1 MMFRVFNCLTTQHD
15 WRLVIIAGLVC
26 FITSL
31 CAINLFHRAR
41 RLQGRERAIWIVI
54 AGVAAGFGI
63 WATHFIAMLSYDPGI
78 GLAYDAGLTA
88 LSLLAAM
95 AITCCG
101 LGIAVNNSARW
112 GASVGGGTVGVGIAA
127 MHYLGMAAIELPG
140 RVIWSMDLVAV
151 SIALGVIL
159 TVSALNIAVRRHTVV
174 GTCLAALFLT
184 LAIIS
189 HHFTAMG
196 AVEIVPDPTRVISK
210 LSIPPL
216 ALAVA
221 IAVIALMVLG
231 MSVIAAT
238 MGRHLQERY
247 EQAAV
252 ALNNMSQGLCMY
264 DPAER
269 LLLFNQRYI
278 DMYGLSTDV
287 VKTGSTFLEVLS
299 HRVALGNLSGDAA
312 KYRTDLLDMF
322 ARGETMNR
330 VVDSGFGRKI
340 RVINKQLLGGGW
352 VGTHEDITERWQ
364 LEKERDD
371 ISAQQTRRAAI
382 DNAIAHF
389 RERVENVLRVVSD
402 SAGSMKT
409 TASTLFESSEQA
421 SQRAESAVQASNE
434 ASANVKTAATAAH
447 EMSDS
452 IGEISQQIGR
462 TTDVVR
468 AAVNEAQATND
479 EIVGLADA
487 AQKIGDVVKL
497 IRNIAGQTNLLALN
511 ATIEAARAGEAGRG
525 FAVVASEVKSLA
537 VQTAKAT
544 EDIAK
549 QILAVQAS
557 TGGAVE
563 AIRNISERMREIN
576 TYASA
581 VAVSVGQQNA
591 ATGEISH
598 NVASAARGTAMVV
611 SVLDEVAGAATAT
624 RASAETVLA
633 ASQSVESAVGN
644 LRTEVESFLGKVA
657 V

>member
-1 MMFRVFNCLTTQHD
+1 MFRVFNCLTTQHD

-31 CAINLFHRAR
+31 CAISLFHRAG
-41 RLQGRERAIWIVI
+41 RLQGRERAIWIAI
-54 AGVAAGFGI
+54 AGFAAGFGI

-78 GLAYDAGLTA
+78 GIAYDASLTA

-101 LGIAVNNSARW
+101 FGIAVNRSVRW
-112 GASVGGGTVGVGIAA
+112 RASVGGATVGVGIAA

-140 RVIWSMDLVAV
+140 RVIWSMDLVAI
-151 SIALGVIL
+151 SIALGVIF
-159 TVSALNIAVRRHTVV
+159 TVSALAIAVHRHTVL
-174 GTCLAALFLT
+174 GTCLAALLLT

-196 AVEIVPDPTRVISK
+196 AVEIIPDPTRVISK
-210 LSIPPL
+210 LSIPPM
-216 ALAVA
+216 ALAVGIA
-221 IAVIALMVLG
+221 IIALMVVG
-231 MSVIAAT
+231 MSVIAAA

-247 EQAAV
+247 EQVAV

-287 VKTGSTFLEVLS
+287 VKAGSTFLEVLS

-330 VVDSGFGRKI
+330 VVDSGYGRKI
-340 RVINKQLLGGGW
+340 RVINKPLPSGGW

-371 ISAQQTRRAAI
+371 ISAQQTRRAVI
-382 DNAIAHF
+382 DSAIAHF

-402 SAGSMKT
+402 SAGTMKT
-409 TASTLFESSEQA
+409 TASTLFESSEHA

-434 ASANVKTAATAAH
+434 ASANVKTAATAAD

-468 AAVNEAQATND
+468 VAVNEAQATND

-576 TYASA
+576 SYASA

-611 SVLDEVAGAATAT
+611 TVLDEVAGAATAT

>member
-1 MMFRVFNCLTTQHD
+1 MFRVLTCLTTQHD
-15 WRLVIIAGLVC
+15 WRLVVVAGLVC

-31 CAINLFHRAR
+31 CAIGLFHRAR
-41 RLQGRERAIWIVI
+41 RSQGRGRAIWIVI

-63 WATHFIAMLSYDPGI
+63 WATHFIAMLAYDPGI
-78 GLAYDAGLTA
+78 GIAYDAGLTA
-88 LSLLAAM
+88 LSLLAAI
-95 AITCCG
+95 ALTCSG
-101 LGIAVNNSARW
+101 LGIAVHSSARW
-112 GASVGGGTVGVGIAA
+112 GAPVGGAIVGAGIAA
-127 MHYLGMAAIELPG
+127 MHYTGMTAIELPG
-140 RVIWSMDLVAV
+140 RVTWSMGLVVASIV
-151 SIALGVIL
+151 LGLILSIAAL
-159 TVSALNIAVRRHTVV
+159 TVAAHRGTVF
-174 GTCLAALFLT
+174 GTCVAALLLT
-184 LAIIS
+184 LAIVS

-196 AVEIVPDPTRVISK
+196 AVEIIPDPTRAIST
-210 LSIPPL
+210 LSISPL
-216 ALAVA
+216 
-221 IAVIALMVLG
+221 VIALGIAAIALTVLG
-231 MSVIAAT
+231 MSVIAAV
-238 MGRHLQERY
+238 MDRQLVEKYDHV
-247 EQAAV
+247 AI

-264 DPAER
+264 DGSER
-269 LLLFNQRYI
+269 LIISNQRYI

-287 VKTGSTFLEVLS
+287 VKPGCTFLETLR
-299 HRVALGNLSGDAA
+299 HRVALGNLPGNAEQ
-312 KYRTDLLDMF
+312 YRTDLLELF
-322 ARGETMNR
+322 ARGETMNK
-330 VVDSGFGRKI
+330 VVDSGSGRKI
-340 RVINKQLLGGGW
+340 RVINKPLPGGGW
-352 VGTHEDITERWQ
+352 VGTHEDITERWE
-364 LEKERDD
+364 LEKQRED
-371 ISAQQTRRAAI
+371 ISAQESRRAAI
-382 DNAIAHF
+382 DAAISSF
-389 RERVENVLRVVSD
+389 RERVESVIRVVSD
-402 SAGSMKT
+402 SASTMKS
-409 TASTLFESSEQA
+409 TASTLFDSSEQA
-421 SQRAESAVQASNE
+421 SQRAEGAVQASNE
-434 ASANVKTAATAAH
+434 ASANVRTAATAAD
-447 EMSDS
+447 EMSGS

-468 AAVNEAQATND
+468 VAVNEAQATND
-479 EIVGLADA
+479 QIAGLAEA

-598 NVASAARGTAMVV
+598 NVASAARGTNMVV
-611 SVLDEVAGAATAT
+611 SVLGEVAGAATAT

-633 ASQSVESAVGN
+633 ASQSVETAVGN